1 MPQNNPHNGRT
12 AALARELRDRAA
24 DAEVAALPDV
34 TCKMNM
40 VSGGILQ
47 RAEGPP
53 LKFNKH
59 LDGGIDL
66 FDARQRTSP
75 PLQRAIRRSSTSLS
89 AGLARLSPMS
99 SRTNS
104 PALKPS
110 ESPFSVLS
118 TSTPT
123 TRHPEPRRRIGPGS
137 RLATPQAAELPEVA
151 PPPHPPGLEW
161 WSQLAAAVAAAVGC
175 NGAPTSRAGSSPA
188 RDAPLVRSRPPATAH
203 ASRAARPLSALRYS
217 HIECDRVCRR

>member
-1 MPQNNPHNGRT
+1 
-12 AALARELRDRAA
+12 
-24 DAEVAALPDV
+24 
-34 TCKMNM
+34 MNM

-59 LDGGIDL
+59 LSDASSNIHL

-75 PLQRAIRRSSTSLS
+75 PLQRAIAAKQSVSERTLS
-89 AGLARLSPMS
+89 RGSSPMS

-118 TSTPT
+118 DIDADDAPPKTAAAHWGRS
-123 TRHPEPRRRIGPGS
+123 S
-137 RLATPQAAELPEVA
+137 RLAMPQAAEM
-151 PPPHPPGLEW
+151 
-161 WSQLAAAVAAAVGC
+161 
-175 NGAPTSRAGSSPA
+175 
-188 RDAPLVRSRPPATAH
+188 
-203 ASRAARPLSALRYS
+203 
-217 HIECDRVCRR
+217 

>member
-1 MPQNNPHNGRT
+1 MVQNNHQKGRT

-24 DAEVAALPDV
+24 DAEVAALPDALPDF
-34 TCKMNM
+34 TCKLNV
-40 VSGGILQ
+40 VSGRPGAAAQIQ
-47 RAEGPP
+47 RGATQGPP

-75 PLQRAIRRSSTSLS
+75 PLQRAIAAKQSVSERTLS
-89 AGLARLSPMS
+89 RGSSPMS

-118 TSTPT
+118 DIDADDAPPAAAAHWGRS
-123 TRHPEPRRRIGPGS
+123 S
-137 RLATPQAAELPEVA
+137 RLATPQAAELPEVVA
-151 PPPHPPGLEW
+151 PPHPPGLEW
-161 WSQLAAAVAAAVGC
+161 WSQLAAAIAAAVGC
-175 NGAPTSRAGSSPA
+175 NGAPTSRAELLAGA
-188 RDAPLVRSRPPATAH
+188 
-203 ASRAARPLSALRYS
+203 
-217 HIECDRVCRR
+217 

>member
-1 MPQNNPHNGRT
+1 MPQNNHHHGRT

-24 DAEVAALPDV
+24 DAEVAALPDF

-59 LDGGIDL
+59 LSDASRNMDL
-66 FDARQRTSP
+66 FDATQRTSP
-75 PLQRAIRRSSTSLS
+75 PLQRAIAAKQHVSERRSSRNS
-89 AGLARLSPMS
+89 SPMS
-99 SRTNS
+99 SRTSS

-118 TSTPT
+118 DIDADDANPRT
-123 TRHPEPRRRIGPGS
+123 TAAHWGRSS
-137 RLATPQAAELPEVA
+137 RLATPQATELPEVVA
-151 PPPHPPGLEW
+151 PPHPPGLEW

-175 NGAPTSRAGSSPA
+175 NGAPTSRAELLAGA
-188 RDAPLVRSRPPATAH
+188 
-203 ASRAARPLSALRYS
+203 
-217 HIECDRVCRR
+217 

>member
-1 MPQNNPHNGRT
+1 MRVIWS

-24 DAEVAALPDV
+24 DAEVAALPDF

-66 FDARQRTSP
+66 FDAHQRTSP
-75 PLQRAIRRSSTSLS
+75 PLQRALAAKQSVSERRSSRGS
-89 AGLARLSPMS
+89 SPMS

-118 TSTPT
+118 DIDAVDAPPTPAAAHWG
-123 TRHPEPRRRIGPGS
+123 RSS
-137 RLATPQAAELPEVA
+137 RLATPQATELPAVVA
-151 PPPHPPGLEW
+151 PPPL
-161 WSQLAAAVAAAVGC
+161 VA
-175 NGAPTSRAGSSPA
+175 
-188 RDAPLVRSRPPATAH
+188 
-203 ASRAARPLSALRYS
+203 
-217 HIECDRVCRR
+217 